1 MEDSVRTAIGVVVDP
16 QFGRTLAELDAITE
30 LTLKGGVAQVTIA
43 LADPH
48 YPYEERL
55 SAAIDE
61 AAGTVEGVD
70 SAQVRYQILDDDA
83 ADALMSR
90 LRPEKKPAGGP
101 GSRTRVITVTSGKGG
116 VGKSSVAANLAVTLA
131 GRGRSVGLIDA
142 DVYGFSIPRML
153 GVLTPPAI
161 VGGSLI
167 APQGYGVRVMSM
179 DYFVQ
184 PDQAVIWR
192 GPMLHKALEQF
203 LTDVFWDEPEYL
215 LIDTPP
221 GTGDVAISLSQFLPR
236 AEVLVVTTPQPT
248 AQRVAKKAAL
258 MAEKV
263 NQDVIGVV
271 ENMSWFTGDDGTR
284 YPLFGNGGGAQLAEE
299 LNVPLMGQIPLV
311 PAMRVGADQGIPV
324 AVAAPDSEATKA
336 FDEFAAALEATAPRV
351 RTHPELII
359 K

>member
-1 MEDSVRTAIGVVVDP
+1 MDDQVRTAIGAVVDP
-16 QFGRTLAELDAITE
+16 QFGRTLDDLGTITDFE
-30 LTLKGGVAQVTIA
+30 SAGGVANVTIG

-55 SAAIDE
+55 AAAIDE
-61 AAGTVEGVD
+61 AASGVSGVEAANVRF
-70 SAQVRYQILDDDA
+70 QVMDDDE
-83 ADALMSR
+83 ADEFMAR
-90 LRPEKKPAGGP
+90 LRPEKKLAGGP
-101 GSRTRVITVTSGKGG
+101 GSRTRVITITSGKGG
-116 VGKSSVAANLAVTLA
+116 VGKSSIAANLAVTLA
-131 GRGRSVGLIDA
+131 GRGKSVGLIDA

-153 GVLTPPAI
+153 GVLTPPAVI
-161 VGGSLI
+161 GGSLI

-203 LTDVFWDEPEYL
+203 LTDVFWDEPDYL

-284 YPLFGNGGGAQLAEE
+284 YPLFGSGGGEQLAGE

-311 PAMRVGADQGIPV
+311 PAMRAGADQGIPV
-324 AVAAPDSEATKA
+324 ALAAPGSEADTA
-336 FDEFAAALEATAPRV
+336 FDEFAAALEATTPRV